1 MIIDAQRS
9 EPTGRRWFNQSSPSK
24 PALVYWPA
32 CLAPVAVPA
41 VPRCRTFASAFCK
54 SAPCSGWRRSSGNRD
69 STQPMTLRWR
79 RSCRRTRTQGRMAL
93 MARTVDVVVSDWM
106 FAAVQRAE
114 DNLSLVRPD
123 PLPSATVDALLDDVM
138 LPRGV
143 RQLRSAGTPRQPA
156 GHAGAVL

>member
-1 MIIDAQRS
+1 
-9 EPTGRRWFNQSSPSK
+9 
-24 PALVYWPA
+24 
-32 CLAPVAVPA
+32 
-41 VPRCRTFASAFCK
+41 
-54 SAPCSGWRRSSGNRD
+54 
-69 STQPMTLRWR
+69 
-79 RSCRRTRTQGRMAL
+79 MAL

-156 GHAGAVL
+156 GHAGAVLDARRSPGAHDRDPGAGDGGGADDAAGGSRCAGLGDVGARQAMVAGLTSRFTFLARGAA